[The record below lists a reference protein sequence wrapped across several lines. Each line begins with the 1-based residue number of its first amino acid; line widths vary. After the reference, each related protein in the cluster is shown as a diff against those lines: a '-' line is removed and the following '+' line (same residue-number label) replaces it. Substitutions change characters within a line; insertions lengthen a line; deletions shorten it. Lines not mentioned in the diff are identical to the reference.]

1 MKVIAMYLPQFHRV
15 KENDEWWGEGFTE
28 WTSAR
33 TAEPLFESHYQPHI
47 PLNNNYYDL
56 LEKET
61 MQWQAD
67 LLHQYN
73 VDGMCMYH
81 YWFKDGRQILEKPM
95 ENLLKW
101 TDINM
106 PFCICWA
113 NTPWARTWSKFSGTP
128 WAVKFEPK
136 RKAGDKEIL
145 LEQDYGTHKQW
156 KEHFEYL
163 LPFFKDDRY
172 MKIDGKPIFLFFD
185 TKLVDCLDEMLEC
198 WRKLAR
204 ENGFEGIYVI
214 GAGANRNCFHS
225 VDAILKD
232 QPRVAFARLNA
243 FSSFTKGAKR
253 IPYDVLWKQILSEGK
268 EQIKTYSCGLVGF
281 DTTPRQGEKGE
292 IIEGSTPEKF
302 KMYFRSLLAQNE
314 VAGNDMVFINAWN
327 EWGEGA
333 HLEPDEMWGYGF
345 LEAVRDAKATYQT
358 EMSYYLDDRTK
369 DEEIDIYKTLWDK
382 SEYNLQIMN
391 KWMYLREENISIA
404 RYLNGKNV
412 KSVAIYGYGL
422 LSKHLI
428 WELEQAKIEIKYII
442 DQRGNAV
449 QTSYL
454 VYTPNDNM
462 PEADLII
469 VAVPY
474 YFHEVME
481 SFHKKGIKN
490 IVSLERMLTE
500 IENKMLLNININS

>member
-33 TAEPLFESHYQPHI
+33 TAEPLFESHYQPHV

-67 LLHQYN
+67 LLHQYD

-113 NTPWARTWSKFSGTP
+113 NYAWSRSWSKIDGTP
-128 WAVKFEPK
+128 WAAKFDPK
-136 RKAGDKEIL
+136 RKKGDKAIL
-145 LEQDYGTHKQW
+145 LDQDYGTQQQW

-185 TKLVDCLDEMLEC
+185 IRVVDCLDEMLEY

-204 ENGFEGIYVI
+204 ENGFSGIYVI

-225 VDAILKD
+225 VDAVLKD
-232 QPRVAFARLNA
+232 QPRAALARLNA
-243 FSSFTKGAKR
+243 FATFTNGVKK
-253 IPYDVLWKQILSEGK
+253 IPFDTLWKQILSEGK
-268 EQIKTYSCGLVGF
+268 EQIKTYSCGIVGF
-281 DTTPRQGEKGE
+281 DNTPRQGEKGLV
-292 IIEGSTPEKF
+292 IDGATPEKF
-302 KMYFRSLLAQNE
+302 KMYLKLLLAKNE
-314 VAGNDMVFINAWN
+314 LAGNDMVFVNAWN

-345 LEAVRDAKATYQT
+345 LEAVRDAKATYQL
-358 EMSYYLDDRTK
+358 EVLNCSNDMK
-369 DEEIDIYKTLWDK
+369 KIEKEEEIDIYKALWDK
-382 SEYNLQIMN
+382 SEYNLQVIN
-391 KWMYLREENISIA
+391 KWMYLRENNISIVL
-404 RYLNGKNV
+404 YLNEKNV
-412 KSVAIYGYGL
+412 KNVAIYGYGL

-428 WELEQAKIEIKYII
+428 WELEQAGIEIKYII
-442 DQRGNAV
+442 DQRGNGV
-449 QTSYL
+449 QANYP
-454 VYTPNDNM
+454 VYTLNEDI
-462 PEADLII
+462 PEVDLII

-474 YFHEVME
+474 YFYEVVE
-481 SFHKKGIKN
+481 SFDKKGIKN
-490 IVSLERMLTE
+490 IVSIEKILTE
-500 IENKMLLNININS
+500 FENKMLYKE